1 MQISK
6 LPIFACVEQGML
18 MLLSMPSSIGRHPV
32 MGLRGRRN
40 SRQSHGRQ
48 GGAGGTPEALFQEN
62 RRMHEHAPWDMFM
75 LN

>member
-1 MQISK
+1 MQILK
-6 LPIFACVEQGML
+6 LPVLACVEQCML

-32 MGLRGRRN
+32 MGLRGRCAC
-40 SRQSHGRQ
+40 RQSDGRQ

-62 RRMHEHAPWDMFM
+62 RRMHERALWDTFM